1 MSDVTY
7 MIGVSTDGRVA
18 ISLDGD
24 NHTTLSRS
32 NALAL
37 GAALV
42 ATVEALNALATEPAP
57 EAEPPGFFSPR
68 KSTRT
73 ML

>member
-7 MIGVSTDGRVA
+7 MIGLSTDGRIAV
-18 ISLDGD
+18 SLDGE

>member
-7 MIGVSTDGRVA
+7 MIGISTDGRVA
-18 ISLDGD
+18 VSLDGE

-68 KSTRT
+68 KSART
-73 ML
+73 TL

>member
-24 NHTTLSRS
+24 NRTTLSRS